1 MGFFNFNWLFADFM
15 LSVLYCSEIVTLF
28 LETVIEE
35 SLFQTRFG
43 SQAAARGEL

>member
-1 MGFFNFNWLFADFM
+1 MIGKVTVAFELLVSFILQ
-15 LSVLYCSEIVTLF
+15 IVTLF